1 MKVIKIIILLTILC
15 FALCNP
21 IIIESLQTNT
31 TIILMGDSI
40 LKNNQYVKKG
50 ESVEDRIKSLH
61 KNTLVV
67 AQDGAI
73 VFDLILQFKAIP
85 EKYNKST
92 TKLFI
97 SAGGNDILHKYRF
110 HSTKDRSR
118 ITRIIDEYQKLILQF
133 RSNCKCEIILCT
145 IYFPTA
151 RLYHHYYP
159 IIKVWNHALERFAK
173 KHDFNILPIGN
184 LLHKKQHFTHDIEPS
199 SEGSQIICDNILII

>member
-40 LKNNQYVKKG
+40 FKNNQYIKKG

-73 VFDLILQFKAIP
+73 IFDLIRQFKQIP
-85 EKYNKST
+85 EKYNKPT
-92 TKLFI
+92 TTLFI
-97 SAGGNDILHKYRF
+97 SIGGNDILHKYRF
-110 HSTKDRSR
+110 RSTKDKNNLS
-118 ITRIIDEYQKLILQF
+118 RIIDNFQKLILLF
-133 RSNCKCEIILCT
+133 KSSCKCKIVLCT

-151 RLYHHYYP
+151 KLYHDYYP
-159 IIKVWNHALERFAK
+159 IINTWNHALERFAK
-173 KHDFNILPIGN
+173 KHDFKILPIAD

-199 SEGSQIICDNILII
+199 SEGSQIICDNILTM